1 MLGTFET
8 HVQKDNGS
16 FQRVMFAVC
25 RCVSFVISIC
35 GSSMFMCAVCF
46 CRAQVCAVQRPVPQV
61 VADICGM
68 SCWALVSLEF
78 MYWD

>member
-8 HVQKDNGS
+8 HVQKDNDS
-16 FQRVMFAVC
+16 FQRVILAVC
-25 RCVSFVISIC
+25 RRISVVISIC

-46 CRAQVCAVQRPVPQV
+46 WQAQVLAAQRPVPQV
-61 VADICGM
+61 VAEMCGM
-68 SCWALVSLEF
+68 SCWRLVSLKF